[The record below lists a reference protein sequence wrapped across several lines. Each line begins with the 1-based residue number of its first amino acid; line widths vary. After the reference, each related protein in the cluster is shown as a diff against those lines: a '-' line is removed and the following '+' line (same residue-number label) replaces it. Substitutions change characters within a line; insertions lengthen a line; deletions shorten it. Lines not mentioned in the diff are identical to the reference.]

1 MKDSVAEHSSGKI
14 SVLHGEVPTNPPG
27 NASTSLGTNWEWA
40 LFFLL
45 HFLKYQYN
53 TLLAWISGAPQ
64 DSKASPFLH
73 VEGPFLQLGPEGWL
87 NCTRAYGSVITCVS
101 LLSSRCAAWQV
112 QNGLALYVTWTSIAT
127 LLNFTVVLI
136 YKWNV
141 PDEKAT
147 TASLSILAL
156 GLVIW

>member
-14 SVLHGEVPTNPPG
+14 SVLHREVPTNPPG

-64 DSKASPFLH
+64 ASKASPFLH

-87 NCTRAYGSVITCVS
+87 NCTRAYGSAKTNCDYLCVTPVLS
-101 LLSSRCAAWQV
+101 LCCVAGPERAGTVRDVDQHRHAAELRRRADLQV
-112 QNGLALYVTWTSIAT
+112 ERA
-127 LLNFTVVLI
+127 
-136 YKWNV
+136 
-141 PDEKAT
+141 
-147 TASLSILAL
+147 
-156 GLVIW
+156 